1 MDFIMPLPMTRNGH
15 DGILVIVDRLSKM
28 THFAPTTSDV
38 DGVTARLFMDYVFKL
53 HGLPERVVTDRG
65 YSVPW
70 SVLAELARLLGTKQ
84 DLSSAYHPQTDGQ
97 TERMNRVLEEM
108 LRHYVKYTLLP
119 EL

>member
-1 MDFIMPLPMTRNGH
+1 MVADQHNFIMPLPMTRNGQ

-70 SVLAELARLLGTKQ
+70 SVLCGAGASAGDEAGLIVCV
-84 DLSSAYHPQTDGQ
+84 SSSDRRAD
-97 TERMNRVLEEM
+97 
-108 LRHYVKYTLLP
+108 
-119 EL
+119 